1 MMRRAGHGSGSV
13 TCLLSGTGGVNVK
26 RRWVVVMLG
35 LRGLATGHRSE
46 ISRHRSQDSARIA
59 ALEALA
65 RLREGQAPVG
75 PEYTIVIEYE
85 GQQFLVD
92 AEDRPPVTDPWAERG
107 RAAST
112 GAPGPIDELLG
123 EAALEQATDDES
135 VREPVPVTPQAE
147 QAPAEEAVEPATSA
161 QAAAGTEDAQT
172 EATEAPRVR
181 RRRESEPETPEG
193 PVPEGL
199 LSRWEEK
206 VAAYDAWEARQSGP
220 DSEDQE

>member
-1 MMRRAGHGSGSV
+1 M
-13 TCLLSGTGGVNVK
+13 K

-75 PEYTIVIEYE
+75 PEYTIVVEHE

-92 AEDRPPVTDPWAERG
+92 AEDGPPVTDPWAERG
-107 RAAST
+107 RAANT

-123 EAALEQATDDES
+123 G
-135 VREPVPVTPQAE
+135 
-147 QAPAEEAVEPATSA
+147 PAQEVE
-161 QAAAGTEDAQT
+161 GTEDAQT
-172 EATEAPRVR
+172 EAAEARRVR
-181 RRRESEPETPEG
+181 RRREHEPETPEG

-220 DSEDQE
+220 DSEEQE